1 MITWLSTKSPIRM
14 LDYQI
19 DQATEQHL
27 RDNIGVDSALLAIDL
42 GVCVARIESHQR
54 RLGLRPFAPTGQ
66 PKRG

>member
-27 RDNIGVDSALLAIDL
+27 RDNVGVDSALLAADL
-42 GVCVARIESHQR
+42 GICTARVESHQR
-54 RLGLRPFAPTGQ
+54 RLGLRAFAPCGQ
-66 PKRG
+66 PPRG